1 MGRAPRSSGR
11 CSRKTDKA
19 LAWRD
24 LSTPYNVVAAGIQDC
39 KSLFLNAFQAQNSF
53 RRHPAGHL
61 SGSPEAFRKSAEKR
75 DGDLEG
81 RKRREFW
88 LENEVE
94 NYLKIDMEMNMKK
107 DYEMPRVSLRRV
119 ELEQGFMAA
128 SKEDIKDEKVNV
140 TIERQEE
147 DDREFTIKWD

>member
-1 MGRAPRSSGR
+1 M
-11 CSRKTDKA
+11 
-19 LAWRD
+19 
-24 LSTPYNVVAAGIQDC
+24 
-39 KSLFLNAFQAQNSF
+39 
-53 RRHPAGHL
+53 
-61 SGSPEAFRKSAEKR
+61 EKW
-75 DGDLEG
+75 
-81 RKRREFW
+81 REFW

-140 TIERQEE
+140 TIEGQDK
-147 DDREFTIKWD
+147 DDDFTITEWDKLGQ

>member
-1 MGRAPRSSGR
+1 M
-11 CSRKTDKA
+11 
-19 LAWRD
+19 
-24 LSTPYNVVAAGIQDC
+24 
-39 KSLFLNAFQAQNSF
+39 
-53 RRHPAGHL
+53 
-61 SGSPEAFRKSAEKR
+61 EKW
-75 DGDLEG
+75 
-81 RKRREFW
+81 REFW
-88 LENEVE
+88 LENGVE

>member
-1 MGRAPRSSGR
+1 M
-11 CSRKTDKA
+11 
-19 LAWRD
+19 
-24 LSTPYNVVAAGIQDC
+24 
-39 KSLFLNAFQAQNSF
+39 
-53 RRHPAGHL
+53 
-61 SGSPEAFRKSAEKR
+61 
-75 DGDLEG
+75 
-81 RKRREFW
+81 
-88 LENEVE
+88 
-94 NYLKIDMEMNMKK
+94 KIDMEMNMKK

>member
-1 MGRAPRSSGR
+1 M
-11 CSRKTDKA
+11 
-19 LAWRD
+19 
-24 LSTPYNVVAAGIQDC
+24 
-39 KSLFLNAFQAQNSF
+39 
-53 RRHPAGHL
+53 
-61 SGSPEAFRKSAEKR
+61 EKW
-75 DGDLEG
+75 
-81 RKRREFW
+81 REFW

-128 SKEDIKDEKVNV
+128 SKEKIKDENVNV

-147 DDREFTIKWD
+147 DDRNFTIEWD